1 MLFVKSSHMALTCI
15 TIQPYVQNKGELE
28 IIVSKINDHH
38 MRRDRS
44 FLFSTIYGIM
54 EEVTMNRIPPLVS
67 WTKSLILFLLKGLIP
82 FLLPTDIM

>member
-1 MLFVKSSHMALTCI
+1 MVLTCI
-15 TIQPYVQNKGELE
+15 TILTYVQNKGELE
-28 IIVSKINDHH
+28 ITVSKINDHH
-38 MRRDRS
+38 IHRDRR

-67 WTKSLILFLLKGLIP
+67 WAKSLIMFLLKGLIP